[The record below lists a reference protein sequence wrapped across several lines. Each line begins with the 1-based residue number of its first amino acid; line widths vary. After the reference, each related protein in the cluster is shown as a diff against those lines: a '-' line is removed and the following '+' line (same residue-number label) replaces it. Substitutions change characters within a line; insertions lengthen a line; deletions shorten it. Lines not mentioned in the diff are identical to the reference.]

1 VSHVVQVQ
9 TEVRDVVAIRGA
21 CGRLGLAEPVYGEVN
36 RGACG
41 RLGLA
46 EPVYGEV
53 KLFSSTAVGWAVRLP
68 GWRYPV
74 VCDVVTAK
82 VAYDNFEGR
91 WGEQKQLD
99 AFLAELCSREGSD
112 RGQAGR
118 AFVTEQ
124 PLADGSI
131 KLTIQMGG
139 AY

>member
-1 VSHVVQVQ
+1 M
-9 TEVRDVVAIRGA
+9 
-21 CGRLGLAEPVYGEVN
+21 
-36 RGACG
+36 
-41 RLGLA
+41 
-46 EPVYGEV
+46 
-53 KLFSSTAVGWAVRLP
+53 
-68 GWRYPV
+68 

-99 AFLAELCSREGSD
+99 AFLQNYAVEKARIEA
-112 RGQAGR
+112 RQAGHT
-118 AFVTEQ
+118 VTEQ

>member
-1 VSHVVQVQ
+1 MSHIVQIQ
-9 TEVRDVVAIRGA
+9 TEVRDVVAIRQA
-21 CGRLGLAEPVYGEVN
+21 CGRLGLV
-36 RGACG
+36 
-41 RLGLA
+41 

-53 KLFSSTAVGWAVRLP
+53 KLFSSSAEGWAVSLP

-99 AFLAELCSREGSD
+99 AFLQNYAVEKARIEA
-112 RGQAGR
+112 RRAGHT
-118 AFVTEQ
+118 VTEQ
-124 PLADGSI
+124 LLSDGSI

-139 AY
+139 AF